1 VADLGRGKAYNLY
14 AHRESRKT
22 PRSFI
27 ELRCH
32 PSVQP
37 VVPYCGS
44 LTCVWVG
51 EILRFWF
58 DELGEAQW
66 FAKSDA
72 IDSQIRGRFLA
83 LHRRVVAGDGSV
95 TMTNRPLLAAVII
108 LDQFSRHL
116 FRGTPRA
123 FAADPI
129 ARELSRAAVKQRFDD
144 AMNEQERLFLY
155 LPFEHSEDPKDQA
168 IAVELIARLGN
179 EKWTRAAI
187 AHKTIID
194 QFGRFPHRNA
204 ILNRPS
210 SQDELTSLQ
219 EPKASWF

>member
-1 VADLGRGKAYNLY
+1 M
-14 AHRESRKT
+14 
-22 PRSFI
+22 
-27 ELRCH
+27 
-32 PSVQP
+32 SVTHSTSDIVEP
-37 VVPYCGS
+37 A
-44 LTCVWVG
+44 WVG
-51 EILRFWF
+51 EILHFWF
-58 DELGEAQW
+58 DELEATQW
-66 FAKSDA
+66 FAKSDV
-72 IDSQIRGRFLA
+72 IDAEINGRFLA
-83 LHRRVVAGDGSV
+83 LHRRVLADDGSV
-95 TMTNRPLLAAVII
+95 AMTQRPLLAAVIV

-155 LPFEHSEDPKDQA
+155 MPFEHSEDRKDQA
-168 IAVELIARLGN
+168 LAVELIARLGN
-179 EKWTRAAI
+179 EEWTHEAI

-210 SQDELTSLQ
+210 SQDEVKFLQ
-219 EPKASWF
+219 KPQAWWF